1 MQEFT
6 DNTTGKTYSIE
17 GNWVTQAGKGGVVQ
31 VAVMEDIKGWMD
43 MMGFKAEK
51 KATIKA
57 RLVKNNS
64 FEYGKQ
70 SYSVEAMDEA
80 TIDALVAAL
89 SKQGFAGECT
99 YCMEDN
105 GYDGKGLSM
114 EYCVDAQQEAEFK
127 AAWKV
132 AKKNVVG

>member
-1 MQEFT
+1 MEFT
-6 DNTTGKTYSIE
+6 DNNTGKIYHIE
-17 GNWVTQAGKGGVVQ
+17 GNWVTQLNKNGVVQ
-31 VAVMEDIKGWMD
+31 VAVLEDVQGWMD
-43 MMGFKAEK
+43 MMGFKVEK
-51 KATIKA
+51 KAAVKA
-57 RLVKNNS
+57 RLVKNKS

-70 SYSVEAMDEA
+70 SYSVEAMKEA
-80 TIDALVAAL
+80 TVDALVAAL

-105 GYDGKGLSM
+105 GYDGEGFTM

-132 AKKNVVG
+132 AKKNVVE

>member
-1 MQEFT
+1 MIFT
-6 DNTTGKTYSIE
+6 DNTTNKTYRID
-17 GNWVTQAGKGGVVQ
+17 GNTVTQQRNGVTL
-31 VAVMEDIKGWMD
+31 AVVEMEDVAGWLK
-43 MMGFKAEK
+43 MMGFAPTV
-51 KATIKA
+51 ATRKA

-89 SKQGFAGECT
+89 AKLGFKDECT
-99 YCMEDN
+99 HCQEDN

-114 EYCVDAQQEAEFK
+114 EYCVDATNEAEFK